1 MLRAV
6 RMLIHDPVRRHART
20 VGPTA
25 TADVM
30 GKHWLIKGSLGGCPR
45 LCWACGDASP
55 KNVRGEVTDACKGHA
70 TVKTCDIIH
79 HVCSLRDRGGAWDLS
94 QSSIFGAKSKNR
106 ISDIQRLTDSQTF
119 EKATLRQNSHAAQE
133 HHDP

>member
-55 KNVRGEVTDACKGHA
+55 KNVRCEVTDACKVHA
-70 TVKTCDIIH
+70 TVKTCYIIH
-79 HVCSLRDRGGAWDLS
+79 HVCSLRDREALGICRKVRFLG
-94 QSSIFGAKSKNR
+94 QNPKIGY
-106 ISDIQRLTDSQTF
+106 QTF
-119 EKATLRQNSHAAQE
+119 NDLLT
-133 HHDP
+133 